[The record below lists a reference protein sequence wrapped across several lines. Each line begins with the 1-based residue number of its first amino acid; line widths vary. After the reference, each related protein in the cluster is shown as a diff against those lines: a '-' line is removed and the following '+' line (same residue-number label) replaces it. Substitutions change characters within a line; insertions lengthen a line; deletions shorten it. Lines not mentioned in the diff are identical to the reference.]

1 MWIIAG
7 AQTLAEAIG
16 NLKVA
21 PHTLSK
27 QTLKPNLKNR
37 RRNRQAK
44 PLAPPRQIFAASA
57 IWGSG

>member
-21 PHTLSK
+21 PQTLSK
-27 QTLKPNLKNR
+27 QTLKPSLKKRQNFR
-37 RRNRQAK
+37 R
-44 PLAPPRQIFAASA
+44 
-57 IWGSG
+57 